1 MPNGTGG
8 RPIAG
13 PDAFQDLTEPSH
25 VLSQAATLLLIGSD
39 LRGDASAAQARA
51 ESAIRV
57 PPLSDEARLSAFQTV
72 PEEDIAAL
80 GFPRLE
86 AGAERFRAKD
96 LQRSV
101 GVRFSAVK
109 TGAPVA
115 SEARAVARSLPTA
128 AAAFYRDANA
138 ETAAALLEVGLRHPN
153 ELVRV
158 AAAASYFEV
167 GAEASQAI
175 PLLDHGLGSK
185 DGLTRD
191 VAANALAN
199 VDPLDPKLLKLLK
212 PGRRISL
219 RKPWRTSDRDKV
231 RAVVAALDGEKSTI
245 VHGTFAASSTWWQ
258 PPKGDFWAYLKNN
271 VDPNLYSAQDRFG
284 WSGGYSDAARTKG
297 GTDLSMWV
305 QNHGLNGL
313 DLYGHSHGCS
323 VSMLANHVGTRVGKM
338 VLLSCPVHWPKYTPD
353 FSRVTK
359 VVSVRVHLDLVILAD
374 RGGQKFNDPGI
385 EEHVL
390 PVWFHHSATHEPAVW
405 RKYDVKQ
412 WV

>member
-1 MPNGTGG
+1 MPKGTGG

-72 PEEDIAAL
+72 PEEDISAL

-86 AGAERFRAKD
+86 AGAERFRATD

-167 GAEASQAI
+167 GAEASQAT
-175 PLLDHGLGSK
+175 SV
-185 DGLTRD
+185 RR
-191 VAANALAN
+191 AW
-199 VDPLDPKLLKLLK
+199 LLK
-212 PGRRISL
+212 SN
-219 RKPWRTSDRDKV
+219 
-231 RAVVAALDGEKSTI
+231 A
-245 VHGTFAASSTWWQ
+245 
-258 PPKGDFWAYLKNN
+258 
-271 VDPNLYSAQDRFG
+271 
-284 WSGGYSDAARTKG
+284 
-297 GTDLSMWV
+297 
-305 QNHGLNGL
+305 
-313 DLYGHSHGCS
+313 
-323 VSMLANHVGTRVGKM
+323 
-338 VLLSCPVHWPKYTPD
+338 
-353 FSRVTK
+353 
-359 VVSVRVHLDLVILAD
+359 
-374 RGGQKFNDPGI
+374 
-385 EEHVL
+385 
-390 PVWFHHSATHEPAVW
+390 
-405 RKYDVKQ
+405 
-412 WV
+412 